1 MVSEAAHKILNE
13 KKQVTKH
20 CILYITIKNVG
31 HMIPKRYNKMLRL
44 VISTLFTFSS
54 IDISHIYYFQ
64 IKITNVY
71 FKKLYT
77 AEEKKEVKWLIM
89 ANFLKLNEFYY

>member
-20 CILYITIKNVG
+20 GILYITIKNVG
-31 HMIPKRYNKMLRL
+31 HRIPKRYNKMLRL

-64 IKITNVY
+64 IKIMFILKNCILQ
-71 FKKLYT
+71 KKKRGQMVNYG
-77 AEEKKEVKWLIM
+77 
-89 ANFLKLNEFYY
+89 

>member
-1 MVSEAAHKILNE
+1 MKEHEMVSEAAHKILNE

-77 AEEKKEVKWLIM
+77 AEEKKRS
-89 ANFLKLNEFYY
+89 NG